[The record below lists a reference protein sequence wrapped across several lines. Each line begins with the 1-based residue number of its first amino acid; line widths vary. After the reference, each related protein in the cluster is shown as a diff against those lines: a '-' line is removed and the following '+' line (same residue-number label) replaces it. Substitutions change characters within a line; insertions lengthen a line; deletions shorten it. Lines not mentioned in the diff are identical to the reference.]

1 MPGGRKKYHATEKD
15 QRIVEAMAGC
25 GIPQDSIARTLRIDA
40 KTLRKHFRE
49 ELDTSADKANAQV
62 GATLFKLATS
72 GRCPAATI
80 FWMKSKLRW
89 KDTHR
94 DEPVGLSGEALVPL
108 ESARALLATVA
119 ASRPQEDEDE
129 KPITS

>member
-1 MPGGRKKYHATEKD
+1 MPGGRKKYEPTEKD

-25 GIPQDSIARTLRIDA
+25 GMRQDSIARTLRIDA
-40 KTLRKHFRE
+40 KTLRKHFRG

-62 GATLFKLATS
+62 GATLFRLATS

-80 FWMKSKLRW
+80 FWMKSKLGW
-89 KDTHR
+89 KDTSR
-94 DEPVGLSGEALVPL
+94 FEYVGQRGEELVPV

-119 ASRPQEDEDE
+119 ASRPPEDEDE